1 MKKINKIALAIFLI
15 IIFIG
20 IILIGYIEK
29 NKEKMSVLFSL
40 TEAGIDYVDNNLLYK
55 YKPVRNVFDEI
66 YKGEINSRGPY
77 YTANEFSLN
86 RIKWLK
92 HIYGGGGMD
101 PYPFYEFWTLNEEN
115 LPSDG
120 YKIGKNMKLDVY
132 EDTIKFYIPF
142 ILQFEGYEE
151 TDKVSCVF
159 DYSPKEK
166 TLYQSVGLHS
176 DKITMT
182 EEQLKEYQHYAL
194 YDMLIKSWCETN
206 PSAFSV
212 DDIGDITII
221 DGKRPK

>member
-1 MKKINKIALAIFLI
+1 MKKTEKF
-15 IIFIG
+15 
-20 IILIGYIEK
+20 ILILLSILVLLGVFFVGYIEN
-29 NKEKMSVLFSL
+29 NKEKLSIIFPFIGES
-40 TEAGIDYVDNNLLYK
+40 TGNYSSSRTI
-55 YKPVRNVFDEI
+55 RNVFDEM

-92 HIYGGGGMD
+92 HICGGGGWTD
-101 PYPFYEFWTLNEEN
+101 REPYYEFWMLNEEK

-132 EDTIKFYIPF
+132 EDTVKFYIPF
-142 ILQFEGYEE
+142 VLQFEGSEE
-151 TDKVSCVF
+151 TDEVACVF
-159 DYSPKEK
+159 NYSPKEK

>member
-1 MKKINKIALAIFLI
+1 MERENIEKISKKWYILP
-15 IIFIG
+15 
-20 IILIGYIEK
+20 IILVAVVIVIYIV
-29 NKEKMSVLFSL
+29 SILIFSPYS
-40 TEAGIDYVDNNLLYK
+40 A
-55 YKPVRNVFDEI
+55 RNVFDEI
-66 YKGEINSRGPY
+66 YRGEINSGPSY
-77 YTANEFSLN
+77 AVNDFSLN

-92 HIYGGGGMD
+92 HIYGGGGIK

-132 EDTIKFYIPF
+132 EDTVTFYIPF
-142 ILQFEGYEE
+142 ILQFEGSEE
-151 TDKVSCVF
+151 TDVVACGF
-159 DYSPKEK
+159 NYSPKEK

-221 DGKRPK
+221 DGKRPSKR